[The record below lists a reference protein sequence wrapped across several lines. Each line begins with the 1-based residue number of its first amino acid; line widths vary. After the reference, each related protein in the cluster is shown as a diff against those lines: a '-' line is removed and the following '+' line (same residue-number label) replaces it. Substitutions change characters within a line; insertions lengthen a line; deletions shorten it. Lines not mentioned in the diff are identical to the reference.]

1 MKQLTK
7 RRGYNMLIIRIFAQH
22 DYMNIV
28 LESYDEG
35 SKIAFKPTK
44 SDPIGFGIREHISRF
59 KGFVLEF
66 TEPSLDKIVEK
77 VYENLEKKDY
87 SLSFNEWVVY
97 NLLTFIDN
105 YSLLTQYDKTYELH
119 NKKNT

>member
-1 MKQLTK
+1 MLT
-7 RRGYNMLIIRIFAQH
+7 IRIFAQH

-28 LESYDEG
+28 FESYDEG

-44 SDPIGFGIREHISRF
+44 ADPTGLRIREHISRF

-66 TEPSLDKIVEK
+66 TDPSLDKIVDK
-77 VYENLEKKDY
+77 VYENLEKKEY
-87 SLSFNEWVVY
+87 SISFNEWVVY
-97 NLLTFIDN
+97 HLLTFADT
-105 YSLLTQYDKTYELH
+105 YSLLTQYDKMHKLH